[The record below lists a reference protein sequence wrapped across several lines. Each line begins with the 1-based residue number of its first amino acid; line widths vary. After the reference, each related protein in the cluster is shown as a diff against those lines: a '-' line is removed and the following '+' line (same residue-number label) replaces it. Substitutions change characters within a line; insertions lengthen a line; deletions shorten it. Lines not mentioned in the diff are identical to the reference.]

1 MCRDN
6 IRIRKDIRRGE
17 GLTAVDEWM
26 ETMDPD
32 ENKIYK
38 FLGVDSG
45 MRIKMITQWYIV
57 HE

>member
-1 MCRDN
+1 ML
-6 IRIRKDIRRGE
+6 RGE
-17 GLTAVDEWM
+17 GLPAVDEWM

-38 FLGVDSG
+38 FLGVDPG